1 MFFILEH
8 LYFQII
14 IVILLIFL
22 LDNNVRIEVGIKL
35 QAIYLQLRL
44 ITSGWYIL
52 SVLIFKVADYL
63 LLHRKYFFL
72 FTLINIFNFTIVRKG
87 IHDLF
92 SFIHNRYFLLKKDV
106 VLVILYI
113 VIQIIKRKTIWLDLA
128 RLQRRMLFKISN

>member
-52 SVLIFKVADYL
+52 SVLIFKVADNL

-72 FTLINIFNFTIVRKG
+72 FTLTNIFNFTIIRKG
-87 IHDLF
+87 INDLF
-92 SFIHNRYFLLKKDV
+92 SFIHDRYFLLKKNV

-113 VIQIIKRKTIWLDLA
+113 VIQIIYRKSIWHNLS